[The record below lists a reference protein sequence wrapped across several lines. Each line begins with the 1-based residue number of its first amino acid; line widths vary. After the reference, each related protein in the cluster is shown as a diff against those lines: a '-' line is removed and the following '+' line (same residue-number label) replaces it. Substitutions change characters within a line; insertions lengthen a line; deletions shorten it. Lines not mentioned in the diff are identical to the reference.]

1 MNKTKAKGLIKK
13 LLEIKYDIG
22 AVEEYLMFENLLSYC
37 YDYIDITINELKKRY
52 NIK

>member
-13 LLEIKYDIG
+13 LEEINKLLFE
-22 AVEEYLMFENLLSYC
+22 VNRELKFENLLSYTF
-37 YDYIDITINELKKRY
+37 DYTDITINDLKKRY